1 MRTVEDGSN
10 QYAGALISPIHVLI
24 SSSCMSRDI
33 RWATISLH
41 FSNGTQDGERIKV
54 VAMLTHPKYKDYS
67 NDFMVL
73 ELEKPST
80 FKPVALAAAD
90 NSGIETGDE
99 KCSKMAMQ

>member
-54 VAMLTHPKYKDYS
+54 VAMLTHPKYKYYS